1 MPTYVITAPNGK
13 EYEIDAPQGA
23 SQEQALSYFQ
33 QNWEKQQGKANQP
46 ETNALSAFGA
56 GLGKGVGGVA
66 LTAQDLLGRGLGA
79 VGDVFA
85 PEQTMSGLITGNQP
99 QNVAQRASKWLRED
113 AAVGKAKLAAEAQPY
128 AEQHPIAT
136 GAGEIGAEVL
146 ATIPVGG
153 VLGKAASM
161 IPQAAKYAQAL
172 RTGGFDLGAAQTG
185 GRAAN
190 SALRV
195 GSGAAVG
202 GASAG
207 LVNPED
213 AGMGAVLGAAVGAAA
228 PVITKGLSRLGRIA
242 NPTEAELA
250 KATLYAD
257 ESVSAL
263 ADDLGVTVSDLPAQ
277 AVDAT
282 RKAAVEAFKKGEK
295 LDAAA
300 LFRKGE
306 FEKLGIK
313 PLQSQLTRDPNA
325 FAQERNLRGVSPEI
339 QGRLQEQNTALQKLF
354 AQPAGGAKEAYQAGE
369 QMIPALKSMDDS
381 MRKNISALYTQAR
394 ESAGKDL
401 EIPMQGLAQDFADTL
416 DNFGDKV
423 PSGVVNQFKNYGL
436 LGGQQTKLFTIEESD
451 RLLKVINANQSNDPA
466 VNAALA
472 NLRDAVKKSVL
483 SVDATGGPFAPAVAA
498 ARDRFKTLEKIP
510 ALEAAANGTVNP
522 EKFVQKYISQG
533 GVDDVKELA
542 KALRVNAPD
551 VFDQAKSQ
559 MAEDIRRAAFGEG
572 ITGDAA
578 IRPEMLAKKLRE
590 FGTEKMSAF
599 FSPAEI
605 ERYQTAMRV
614 ANYIEKHPN
623 AAPVNTSNTLV
634 AQLMNPA
641 VRVLDKIPGGGV
653 AVAGAKA
660 VAGAVNKEMAVGKAM
675 KANIPIQKLDLT
687 PSQSALLAK
696 ALGRTSGGISSQ
708 IAE

>member
-23 SQEQALSYFQ
+23 TQEQALSYFQ
-33 QNWEKQQGKANQP
+33 QNWEKQQSPKAD
-46 ETNALSAFGA
+46 TNALAAFGA

-79 VGDVFA
+79 LGAD
-85 PEQTMSGLITGNQP
+85 S
-99 QNVAQRASKWLRED
+99 ASKWLRED
-113 AAVGKAKLAAEAQPY
+113 AAIGKAKLAAEAQPY

-136 GAGEIGAEVL
+136 GAGEVGAEVL
-146 ATIPVGG
+146 ATLPVGG
-153 VLGKAASM
+153 VLGKAASYL
-161 IPQAAKYAQAL
+161 PQTAKYAQAL

-185 GRAAN
+185 SRAAN
-190 SALRV
+190 AATRIGAGSAV
-195 GSGAAVG
+195 GGVSAGMVNPDDAATGAAVG
-202 GASAG
+202 GTF
-207 LVNPED
+207 
-213 AGMGAVLGAAVGAAA
+213 GAAA
-228 PVITKGLSRLGRIA
+228 PVISKGLSALGRIA
-242 NPTEAELA
+242 KPTQAEMA
-250 KATLYAD
+250 KATFAAD
-257 ESVSAL
+257 EAVTAL
-263 ADDLGVTVSDLPAQ
+263 ADDLGVAVSELPPQ
-277 AVDAT
+277 AIQAT
-282 RKAAVEAFKKGEK
+282 RNAAVEAFKKGEK

-325 FAQERNLRGVSPEI
+325 FAQERNLRGISPEI
-339 QGRLQEQNTALQKLF
+339 QGRLQEQNIALQKLF
-354 AQPAGGAKEAYQAGE
+354 GQPAAGAKEAYQAGE
-369 QMIPALKSMDDS
+369 QMIPSLKSMDDS

-416 DNFGDKV
+416 DDFGDKV
-423 PSGVVNQFKNYGL
+423 PSGVVNQFKKYGL

-483 SVDATGGPFAPAVAA
+483 AVDATGGPFAPAVAA

-510 ALEAAANGTVNP
+510 GLEAAANGTIDS
-522 EKFVQKYISQG
+522 EKFVNKYVLKG

-542 KALRVNAPD
+542 KALRNNAPD
-551 VFDQAKSQ
+551 AFAQAKAQ
-559 MAEDIRRAAFGEG
+559 MADDIKRAAFGENVA
-572 ITGDAA
+572 GDAA

-590 FGTEKMSAF
+590 LGTDKMSAF
-599 FSPAEI
+599 FSPEEI

-614 ANYIEKHPN
+614 ASYIEKHPN

-634 AQLMNPA
+634 AQLMQGPIGKTLNS
-641 VRVLDKIPGGGV
+641 IPGGGV
-653 AVAGAKA
+653 AVASAKA
-660 VAGAVNKEMAVGKAM
+660 AAGAVQKQMAVGKAM
-675 KANIPIQKLDLT
+675 KANVPVQNLDLT
-687 PSQSALLAK
+687 PSQRALLSK
-696 ALGRTSGGISSQ
+696 ALGRTSGAISSQ
-708 IAE
+708 VAD